1 MIFGPGPALLRTA
14 AGRGGR
20 PRLRAQLQHLP
31 QWPCPTRG
39 CWASALFRHLAWP
52 QLTSAVWPMFYQF
65 FRMHLWEAKRKR
77 TPLSNRDPPKD
88 LGKLPL
94 LLNILNCASW
104 CQPLPLSLHGH
115 WAAFQGQPESK
126 SVWCQGERGV
136 ASPPPSP
143 QRADPPFH
151 RGQEGRKSWGP
162 QSSAPSSSVWGAPGG
177 SSGSGVCSPR

>member
-14 AGRGGR
+14 AGRQAPSAPVALSHQGMLGISLV
-20 PRLRAQLQHLP
+20 PPSCL
-31 QWPCPTRG
+31 
-39 CWASALFRHLAWP
+39 ASASLSSLANVLP
-52 QLTSAVWPMFYQF
+52 VLQDASLGSKKEENSPFQQ
-65 FRMHLWEAKRKR
+65 R
-77 TPLSNRDPPKD
+77 PPKD
-88 LGKLPL
+88 LGKHPL
-94 LLNILNCASW
+94 FLNILNCASW
-104 CQPLPLSLHGH
+104 CQPLPLSLQGH

-151 RGQEGRKSWGP
+151 RGQEGRNSWGP

-177 SSGSGVCSPR
+177 SSGSGVCSPK